1 MGQCENKQTDDS
13 ESKSQTMFRGITPGF
28 RMGRRKGQH
37 GGRRGR
43 KLEEKGPWGGGC
55 PPGGAEREETPQRQR
70 GGRDKPGQGRAGKGK
85 ERKTSRELQVGGSQ
99 PPFSSPIPLFRGSC
113 CPLRKRIETRTRMGA
128 RRWAGENAQVLPGL
142 GGSEGTEGS
151 SWRGGGKGQHGNQ
164 GAGGRRPAGSAPGA
178 GGSAAGRHLL
188 PLSDS
193 VPPDMAAP
201 PRQRRLALPAP
212 QRGIPPAGHRGHSR
226 NKGKPRLGARRPQ
239 PPRWGR
245 EVPRRWRRGRGK
257 GRAGENGGVAGAREE
272 TQHSRPAP
280 RVAPPQRDTGGTD
293 AARNA
298 RPGPLTWGG
307 GGRL

>member
-1 MGQCENKQTDDS
+1 
-13 ESKSQTMFRGITPGF
+13 MFRGITPGF

-128 RRWAGENAQVLPGL
+128 RRWAGKNAQVLPGL

-212 QRGIPPAGHRGHSR
+212 QRSIPPAGHRGHSR
-226 NKGKPRLGARRPQ
+226 NKGKPRLASAPGGRSRPAGAGRCRGGGGGAVGRGAREKMAAWRGRARRPNTH
-239 PPRWGR
+239 
-245 EVPRRWRRGRGK
+245 VLL
-257 GRAGENGGVAGAREE
+257 RAWLLRSA
-272 TQHSRPAP
+272 TQAELTRLGTPAP
-280 RVAPPQRDTGGTD
+280 GRSRGEAGGGFKGD
-293 AARNA
+293 AAFVPVVA
-298 RPGPLTWGG
+298 RS
-307 GGRL
+307 RLP